1 MSRPAVF
8 VRRVGADQA
17 EQIVGLIGQYHRE
30 RATGEP
36 ERGHERV
43 GDVKMLSRALLREDV
58 FTCLAILDGTP
69 VGFVVAI
76 DHSQNPF
83 NQLGSLVVEHIFV
96 ANAHRRHGIARSLLA
111 AVTGQAERSGLDQVA
126 VSVPSQGR
134 DLNRFFARL
143 GFTATVVRR
152 VSSTAALRRRLTP
165 SPVGAQ
171 AAFEQVLQRRR
182 SARLRATG
190 VASLRHG

>member
-8 VRRVGADQA
+8 VRRVGASQA
-17 EQIVGLIGQYHRE
+17 EQIVGLIGQYHQE
-30 RATGEP
+30 RAAGDL
-36 ERGHERV
+36 ERGHERP
-43 GDVKMLSRALLREDV
+43 GDTKMLIRALAREDV
-58 FTCLAILDGTP
+58 FTCLASVDGAP

-83 NQLGSLVVEHIFV
+83 TQAGSLVVEHIFV
-96 ANAHRRHGIARSLLA
+96 ASAHRRHGIARSLLA

-143 GFTATVVRR
+143 GFTPTVVRR

-165 SPVGAQ
+165 SPAGAQ

-182 SARLRATG
+182 TARLRATAT
-190 VASLRHG
+190 ASLRHG